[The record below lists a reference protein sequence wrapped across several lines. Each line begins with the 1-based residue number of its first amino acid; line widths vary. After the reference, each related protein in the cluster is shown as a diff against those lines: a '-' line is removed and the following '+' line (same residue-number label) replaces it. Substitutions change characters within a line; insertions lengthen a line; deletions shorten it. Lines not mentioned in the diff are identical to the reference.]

1 MNDNTIIKLK
11 NKIEF
16 LEEEI
21 KILKESKQQEINV
34 KNSEVMLNKDLKSQ
48 IESQKIYIETLLEI
62 NDKFVKRITELR
74 VRLKNIVL
82 DVDYETTRDK

>member
-1 MNDNTIIKLK
+1 MNQNKIEKLI

-16 LEEEI
+16 LEDEI
-21 KILKESKQQEINV
+21 KILKESRQQEINV

-48 IESQKIYIETLLEI
+48 IESQQIYIETLLEI
-62 NDKFVKRITELR
+62 NDKFVKKITELR

-82 DVDYETTRDK
+82 DINYETTRDK

>member
-1 MNDNTIIKLK
+1 MNQNKIEKLI

-16 LEEEI
+16 LEDEI
-21 KILKESKQQEINV
+21 KILKESRQQEINV

-48 IESQKIYIETLLEI
+48 IESQQIYIETLLEI
-62 NDKFVKRITELR
+62 NDKFVKKITELR

-82 DVDYETTRDK
+82 DINYETTRD

>member
-1 MNDNTIIKLK
+1 MNQNQIEKLK

-21 KILKESKQQEINV
+21 KILKESKQQEIDV
-34 KNSEVMLNKDLKSQ
+34 KNSEAMLNKDLKSQ

-82 DVDYETTRDK
+82 DVNYETTRDK

>member
-1 MNDNTIIKLK
+1 MNQNQIEKLK

-16 LEEEI
+16 LEKEI
-21 KILKESKQQEINV
+21 KILKESKQQEIDV

-82 DVDYETTRDK
+82 DVNYETTRDK

>member
-1 MNDNTIIKLK
+1 MNQNQIEKLK

-21 KILKESKQQEINV
+21 KILKESKQQEIDV

-82 DVDYETTRDK
+82 DINYETTRDK

>member
-1 MNDNTIIKLK
+1 MNQNQIEKLK

-21 KILKESKQQEINV
+21 KILKESKQQEIDV

-82 DVDYETTRDK
+82 DVNYETTRDK

>member
-1 MNDNTIIKLK
+1 MNQHQIEKLK

-21 KILKESKQQEINV
+21 KILKESKQQEIDV

-82 DVDYETTRDK
+82 DVNYETTRDK

>member
-1 MNDNTIIKLK
+1 MNQNQIEKLI

-16 LEEEI
+16 LEDEI
-21 KILKESKQQEINV
+21 KILKESRQQEINV

-48 IESQKIYIETLLEI
+48 IESQQIYIETLLEI
-62 NDKFVKRITELR
+62 NDKFVKKITELR

-82 DVDYETTRDK
+82 DINYETTRDK

>member
-1 MNDNTIIKLK
+1 MNQNQIEKLK

-82 DVDYETTRDK
+82 DVNYETTRDK